1 MKATLEYNLPED
13 EMDMKYAMAGIDALI
28 LIEDVIN
35 EIRSYLKYD
44 GGTFKTWTT
53 DIYSEETGRYEKK
66 EVRGC
71 EHTLEK
77 VIEYIRELK
86 SDKQMPELI

>member
-53 DIYSEETGRYEKK
+53 EIYSEETDRYEKK
-66 EVRGC
+66 EVNGC

-77 VIEYIRELK
+77 VIEYICELK
-86 SDKQMPELI
+86 SDKQLPELV

>member
-35 EIRSYLKYD
+35 EIRSYLRHD
-44 GGTFKTWTT
+44 CGAFKTWRTE
-53 DIYSEETGRYEKK
+53 IYNEETGRYEMK
-66 EVRGC
+66 EVSGC
-71 EHTLEK
+71 DHTLEK
-77 VIEYIRELK
+77 VIEYICELK
-86 SDKQMPELI
+86 SDKQIPELV

>member
-1 MKATLEYNLPED
+1 MKAIIEFTLPED

-35 EIRSYLKYD
+35 EIRSYIKHES
-44 GGTFKTWTT
+44 GEFKKWTT
-53 DIYSEETGRYEKK
+53 DIYNEETGQYEKK

-71 EHTLEK
+71 DHTLEK
-77 VIEYIRELK
+77 VMKYICELK
-86 SDKQMPELI
+86 SDKQLPDLI